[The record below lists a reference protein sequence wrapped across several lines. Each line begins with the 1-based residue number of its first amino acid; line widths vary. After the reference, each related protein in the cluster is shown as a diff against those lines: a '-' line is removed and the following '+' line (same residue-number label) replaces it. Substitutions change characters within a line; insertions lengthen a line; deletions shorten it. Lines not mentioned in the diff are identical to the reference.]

1 MSGTIFTDDDL
12 RRMTEGRHARVY
24 ELLGAHL
31 VPTDRARGVRFGV
44 VAPGADAVS
53 VVGDFNGW
61 ETAADPMGRVGASGV
76 WQRWVPGVEPGA
88 LYKYRIQSGGRD
100 AVVVDK
106 ADPLAFAAEVRPRTA
121 SRVWDLSSYR
131 WHDASWQEERGH
143 RQTPSAPISIYEVHL
158 GSWRRDVRDGS
169 WLSYR
174 QLASALAE
182 YLVTMEFTHVELL
195 PVAEHPLDGSW
206 GYQVTGYYAPTSRFG
221 TPDDFRYLVDTLH
234 QAGLGV
240 ILDWVPGHFP
250 DDPHGLARFD
260 GSALYE
266 YADPRQG
273 RHPEWN
279 TQIFDLGRP
288 EVRNFLVSNA
298 CFWFDKY
305 HIDGLRVDAVAS
317 MLYLDYARGDGE
329 WVPNA
334 QGGRENLEAVDFLRG
349 LNDTVCRDFPHV
361 LMFAEESTAWPGVSR
376 RTDAGGLGFG
386 YKWNMGWM
394 NDTLAFMSE
403 EPRRRGD
410 RLGELTF
417 SLTYAFAERF
427 LLPLSHDEVV
437 HGKRPIVDKMPGD
450 DGQRFANARLLYGYM
465 YGHPGKKLLFMGNE
479 LGPRREWDHDGVV
492 DWSLAGMAGHDG
504 LQRWVKDLNHLYRS
518 DARLHATDSA
528 PDGFAWVDH
537 ADRAAVVLSFLR
549 TDRSGLAPLLFVC
562 NFSDTAHHD
571 YRIGVPEPGPWTE
584 RLNSDAVCYGGTGV
598 GNLVGVSAESR
609 PWQGQ
614 PRSCR
619 LTLPPL
625 SVLVMAPTTEPV
637 S

>member
-1 MSGTIFTDDDL
+1 MSDTLVTDDDL
-12 RRMTEGRHARVY
+12 RRMTEGHARVY

-31 VPTDRARGVRFGV
+31 VQADRARGVRFGV

-61 ETAADPMGRVGASGV
+61 ETAAHPMGRVGSSGV

-131 WHDASWQEERGH
+131 WHDASWQEERGN

-158 GSWRRDVRDGS
+158 GSWRRDVSDGS

-174 QLASALAE
+174 QLASELAE

-195 PVAEHPLDGSW
+195 PVAEHPLDASW

-234 QAGLGV
+234 QAGIGV

-250 DDPHGLARFD
+250 DDPHGLAMFD

-288 EVRNFLVSNA
+288 VVRDFLVSNA

-334 QGGRENLEAVDFLRG
+334 QGGRENLDAADFLRG
-349 LNDTVCRDFPHV
+349 LNDTVCRDFPDV

-376 RTDAGGLGFG
+376 RTDDGGLGFG

-394 NDTLAFMSE
+394 NDMLAFMSE
-403 EPRRRGD
+403 EPGRRGD

-492 DWSLAGMAGHDG
+492 DWSLAEMAGHDG
-504 LQRWVKDLNHLYRS
+504 LQRWVRDLNRLYRS
-518 DARLHATDSA
+518 DARLHAADSE
-528 PDGFAWVDH
+528 PGGFAWVDH
-537 ADRAAVVLSFLR
+537 ADRTCVVLSFLR

-571 YRIGVPEPGPWTE
+571 YRIGVPEPGRWTE
-584 RLNSDAVCYGGTGV
+584 CLNSDAMCYGGSGV
-598 GNLVGVSAESR
+598 GNPVAVQVESR

-625 SVLVMAPTTEPV
+625 SVLVMTPTTEPV

>member
-1 MSGTIFTDDDL
+1 MSDTLVTDDDL
-12 RRMTEGRHARVY
+12 RRMTEGRTRVY

-31 VPTDRARGVRFGV
+31 VQTDRARGVRFGV

-61 ETAADPMGRVGASGV
+61 ETAAHPMGRVGASGV

-88 LYKYRIQSGGRD
+88 LYKYRIQSGGKA

-174 QLASALAE
+174 QLASELAE

-195 PVAEHPLDGSW
+195 PVSEHPLDASW

-234 QAGLGV
+234 QAGIGV

-288 EVRNFLVSNA
+288 VVRDFLVRNA
-298 CFWFDKY
+298 CFWFDQY

-334 QGGRENLEAVDFLRG
+334 QGGRENLEAADFLRG
-349 LNDTVCRDFPHV
+349 LNDTVCRDFPNV

-376 RTDAGGLGFG
+376 RTDDGGLGFG

-410 RLGELTF
+410 RLGDLTF

-450 DGQRFANARLLYGYM
+450 DRQRFANARLLYGYM

-492 DWSLAGMAGHDG
+492 DWSLVGMAGHDG
-504 LQRWVKDLNHLYRS
+504 LQRWVRDLNHLYRS
-518 DARLHATDSA
+518 DARLHAADSE

-537 ADRAAVVLSFLR
+537 ADRTSVVVSFLR
-549 TDRSGLAPLLFVC
+549 TDPSGLAPLLFVC

-571 YRIGVPEPGPWTE
+571 YRIGVPEPGRWTE
-584 RLNSDAVCYGGTGV
+584 RLNSDAVCYGGSGV
-598 GNLVGVSAESR
+598 GNLEGVPAESR

-625 SVLVMAPTTEPV
+625 SVLVMAPTTGPV